1 MNYGGSMKN
10 LRVSDGVIPLG
21 EFKTHAAS
29 YLKDLDGPVV
39 ITQNGRPAGVL
50 LSPVEYD
57 RICEQQRF
65 LESIAAGIADV
76 QNGRVMDE
84 GGLQEQLAAARR
96 LRIQP

>member
-1 MNYGGSMKN
+1 MKN

-76 QNGRVMDE
+76 QNGRIMDE
-84 GGLQEQLAAARR
+84 GGLQEQLASARR
-96 LRIQP
+96 LRMKP

>member
-1 MNYGGSMKN
+1 MKN
-10 LRVSDGVIPLG
+10 LRVSDGVVPLG

-29 YLKDLDGPVV
+29 YLKDLDGPVM

-76 QNGRVMDE
+76 QNGRIMDE
-84 GGLQEQLAAARR
+84 GGLQEQLASARR
-96 LRIQP
+96 LRMQP